1 MILPITI
8 IGNSVLRKKATPISQ
23 DYPDLKKL
31 VADMFETMR
40 KSDGVGLAAP
50 QVGLAI
56 RLFVVDASPM
66 AEDDNDTFTKTFIRT
81 FINPEIIETFGPD
94 VPYNEGCLSIPGL
107 HEDVIRK
114 DGVKIRYY
122 DENFNLKEETLTGS
136 AARVVQHEYD
146 HLDGILFTDKLGML
160 KRKMIKNKLANI
172 SKGKFTH
179 NYKVKLA

>member
-8 IGNSVLRKKATPISQ
+8 IGNSVLRKKAVEITK

-31 VADMFETMR
+31 ISDMFETMR
-40 KSDGVGLAAP
+40 KSEGVGLAAP

-66 AEDDNDTFTKTFIRT
+66 TDDENDTFTKTFIRA
-81 FINPEIIETFGPD
+81 FINPKIVETFGDD
-94 VPYNEGCLSIPGL
+94 VSYNEGCLSIPGL

-122 DENFNLKEETLTGS
+122 DEDFNLKEETLTG
-136 AARVVQHEYD
+136 ATARVVQHEYD
-146 HLDGILFTDKLGML
+146 HLEGILFTDKLGLL
-160 KRKMIKNKLANI
+160 KRKMIKNKLLNI
-172 SKGKFTH
+172 SKGKFSH